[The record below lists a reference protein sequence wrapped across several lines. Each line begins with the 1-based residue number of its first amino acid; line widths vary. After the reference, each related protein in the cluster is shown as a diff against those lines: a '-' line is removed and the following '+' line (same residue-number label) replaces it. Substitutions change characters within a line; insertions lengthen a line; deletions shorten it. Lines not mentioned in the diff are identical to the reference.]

1 MPQTEID
8 IACPGCNAVF
18 SVPIELCGE
27 MAECTECSA
36 VFEIPLIDEVPPTL
50 GSDSGTIKGVFAPAP
65 PVTTASNEEGATNTV
80 KLSRTSIGMIPG
92 LKDSFTLGMNAPG
105 RPASTPSFSAPPPP
119 NQPVAPVF
127 KQPAAPTPQPP
138 QQQPGVASMLGGTQ
152 PPPQKP
158 VPQPQVQS
166 QQPKLTFTKPPS
178 PPIAKPMNA
187 PAPPPAP
194 APAPTPRIA
203 TSQGAAA
210 PQTSVSTPQAAQAVN
225 LPSWTNVQLKQGEEL
240 QACREINKNPAV
252 QALLTSLPVLL
263 TIIALFFATN
273 IAIAI
278 VVIIWLLAFVIA
290 FLMIKNSSKR
300 AIVITNQ
307 RTICIIGKDRI
318 ELKK

>member
-50 GSDSGTIKGVFAPAP
+50 ASDSGTIKGVFAPAP
-65 PVTTASNEEGATNTV
+65 PVTTASGEEGATNTV

-105 RPASTPSFSAPPPP
+105 KPVSTPSFSAPPPK
-119 NQPVAPVF
+119 QPEAPVF
-127 KQPAAPTPQPP
+127 RQPAAPPPNPQA
-138 QQQPGVASMLGGTQ
+138 QQQPGISSMLGGTQ
-152 PPPQKP
+152 APPQKP
-158 VPQPQVQS
+158 VSQPQVQT

-178 PPIAKPMNA
+178 PPVAKPMNA
-187 PAPPPAP
+187 PAPQPAP
-194 APAPTPRIA
+194 APAPAPHTA
-203 TSQGAAA
+203 TSHGAI
-210 PQTSVSTPQAAQAVN
+210 PQAPASTQQGAQAVT

-252 QALLTSLPVLL
+252 QALLSSLPALL

-290 FLMIKNSSKR
+290 FLMTKNSSKR

-318 ELKK
+318 ELKQ